1 MRTNNKTQNDENW
14 WTSVLADEKG
24 HDFDAKGRKIPK
36 ESQAETPFLD
46 WEKAQ
51 RLFKEDTPVL
61 LQVVGYNQGG
71 VLVEGENLKGFV
83 PYSHLVEIKNGDNS
97 VSREDALAT
106 YRGKTLK
113 LKLIECLPKEDRVI
127 FSERAAQAGAG
138 RRRELFSTLK
148 RGKEVEGEITNITDF
163 GVFVDLGGVEGLV
176 HISELSWGRV
186 EHPSQVVQMNEKIQ
200 VQILNLSPERCRV
213 ALSIKRLNNNPW
225 ENIHKK
231 YHIGQIVP
239 AEITTLVTFG
249 VFARLEEDIE
259 GLIHRSEIPPAK
271 EYMLK
276 EGAAIE
282 TQILRIEAKKQ
293 RMSLSLKIGEN
304 HG

>member
-1 MRTNNKTQNDENW
+1 MRNNNETQNDENW
-14 WTSVLADEKG
+14 WASVLADEKRHEFG
-24 HDFDAKGRKIPK
+24 AEKKTSPEK
-36 ESQAETPFLD
+36 PQMETPFLD

-51 RLFKEDTPVL
+51 RLFKDDTLVVL
-61 LQVVGYNQGG
+61 KVVGHNQGG
-71 VLVEGENLKGFV
+71 VLVEGEDLKGFV
-83 PYSHLVEIKNGDNS
+83 PYSHLVRINNGDNS
-97 VSREDALAT
+97 VPREEALTA
-106 YRGKTLK
+106 YYGETLK
-113 LKLIECLPKEDRVI
+113 LKLIECLPKEDRII

-138 RRRELFSTLK
+138 RRRELFSTLT
-148 RGKEVEGEITNITDF
+148 RGKVVEGEVTNITDF

-186 EHPSQVVQMNEKIQ
+186 EHPRQVVQMKEKIQ

-213 ALSIKRLNNNPW
+213 ALSVKRLNSNPW

-239 AEITTLVTFG
+239 AEVTTLVSFG
-249 VFARLEEDIE
+249 AFARLEEGIE
-259 GLIHRSEIPPAK
+259 GLIHSSEIPPAK
-271 EYMLK
+271 EYLLK
-276 EGAAIE
+276 EGEVIE
-282 TQILRIEAKKQ
+282 IQILRIEAKKQ

>member
-1 MRTNNKTQNDENW
+1 MINNNETENDENW

-24 HDFDAKGRKIPK
+24 HILD
-36 ESQAETPFLD
+36 ESPPPTAPILD

-51 RLFKEDTPVL
+51 RFFQEDTLVL
-61 LQVVGYNQGG
+61 LKVVGHNRGG

-83 PYSHLVEIKNGDNS
+83 PYSHLLKINYRDDA
-97 VSREDALAT
+97 VSREEALAA
-106 YRGKTLK
+106 YFGKTLK
-113 LKLIECLPKEDRVI
+113 LKLIECLPKEDRIV

-138 RRRELFSTLK
+138 RRRELFSTLT
-148 RGKEVEGEITNITDF
+148 RGKVVEGEVTNITDF

-186 EHPSQVVQMNEKIQ
+186 EHPSQVTQIKERIQ

-213 ALSIKRLNNNPW
+213 ALSIKRLSSNPW

-231 YHIGQIVP
+231 YHIGQIVRT
-239 AEITTLVTFG
+239 EITTIVSFG
-249 VFARLEEDIE
+249 AFARLEEGIE
-259 GLIHRSEIPPAK
+259 GLIHSSEIPPTK
-271 EYMLK
+271 EYLLK
-276 EGAAIE
+276 DGAVIE
-282 TQILRIEAKKQ
+282 AQILKIEAKKQ
-293 RMSLSLKIGEN
+293 RMSLSLKIEEN